1 MLKNLWNKLTKT
13 KEPELEVVMLSRID
27 KHMNFILREK
37 LGFINKTITEKT
49 LKINSERE
57 ELILSLR
64 NLQKAKLMNLNIPE
78 REIQIMEGNR
88 DNYIRKITQFSSKID
103 IPKGYLELYDYT
115 LKFSNNIE
123 QLNRDIQKNIFVLQH
138 FFSNEI
144 RNSNKALHSI
154 EEIIID
160 IRVVLEKNGISEL
173 KKIQEDMKT
182 FRENIEKIKS
192 FRDQI
197 LAEKSEMG
205 AHKEKLE
212 RLNERIHIIT
222 NGTDYRAL
230 EGFRQEKGAAENEI
244 KKILGELNANFSV
257 IEVALR
263 KYYYRNPEDKIIKS
277 YLGDLK
283 EALLNDKNLEIVNS
297 LVEVKKSI
305 IMDQIDLKDKKKEHC
320 IESIDKLTFEH
331 LKDSQSKI
339 LKLEDEK
346 QRAQAKITHNSAS
359 LNLSEQQYWVNAT
372 EDKLKYHQTNIDK
385 LERNINASTLENAQM
400 LTDVRVDLEK
410 LMNKQIDLK
419 DDVTDEL
426 LKSRPVVEDLQKW
439 ELIL

>member
-426 LKSRPVVEDLQKW
+426 LKSRLQ
-439 ELIL
+439 